1 MRSRILT
8 SFLVAFAIAPAFTAS
23 AQRVKPV
30 EIGGGEEPAERAD
43 PDEGGETEGA
53 DVADE
58 DEAPAPRR
66 KGPNTAGARE
76 SVPGEV
82 HTVVKGDTLWDLSQS
97 YLGTPWYW
105 PKVWSYNPE
114 IANPHWIY
122 PGNKVRFFPA
132 GEEVPSRVEAGT
144 GPGEMVVDEGE
155 IQAATEMGPVSG
167 ESLVEVSGKISY
179 QPQANT
185 LVMTNGFVTAKEVE
199 EAGKID
205 SSFSEAEMLSFPET
219 VYVRFK
225 RKVEAKVGD
234 RYLIYRTVQEV
245 KHPTQDGKRVGYLTE
260 LAGTVRVLSVGD
272 KYVTAQIMETWDP
285 IMRGDL
291 VGPYGERLMDRVAF
305 KPNSKALKATVVI
318 PMVPYLTLT
327 GEHHMLIMDRGSAD
341 GVEVGNTFTIL
352 HREDTVGK
360 HLLDEKTEKSATLP
374 DEPVATCLVT
384 EVKERT
390 SNCLLTN
397 SLREIAPG
405 DRAEMRVG
413 NKPTAQR

>member
-8 SFLVAFAIAPAFTAS
+8 SFLVALAVAPAWTAR
-23 AQRVKPV
+23 AQAIDIR
-30 EIGGGEEPAERAD
+30 GGDEDENTEA
-43 PDEGGETEGA
+43 EGGETEGA
-53 DVADE
+53 EVADE
-58 DEAPAPRR
+58 EESASPGR
-66 KGPNTAGARE
+66 GPNANARE
-76 SVPGEV
+76 TAPGQV
-82 HTVVKGDTLWDLSQS
+82 HTVAKGDTLWDLSQS
-97 YLGTPWYW
+97 YLGSPWYW

-144 GPGEMVVDEGE
+144 APDGAMVVDEGE

-167 ESLVEVSGKISY
+167 ESLVEVSGQLTYK
-179 QPQANT
+179 PQANT
-185 LVMTNGFVTAKEVE
+185 LVMTNGFVTTKEVE

-225 RKVEAKVGD
+225 RKIDAKVGD
-234 RYLIYRTVQEV
+234 RYIIYRTVQEV
-245 KHPTQDGKRVGYLTE
+245 KHPLQEDKRVGFLTE

-272 KYVTAQIMETWDP
+272 KYVTAQINETWDP

-291 VGPYGERLMDRVAF
+291 VGPYGERVMDRVAV
-305 KPNSKALKATVVI
+305 KPNAKALKAIVVI

-327 GEHHMLIMDRGSAD
+327 GEHHMLVMDKGSSD

-360 HLLDEKTEKSATLP
+360 KMLEEKTAKSADLP
-374 DEPVATCLVT
+374 DEPVGTCLVT

>member
-8 SFLVAFAIAPAFTAS
+8 SFLVALAVAPAWTAR
-23 AQRVKPV
+23 AQAIDIKGDD
-30 EIGGGEEPAERAD
+30 ESESQEAE
-43 PDEGGETEGA
+43 GSETEGA
-53 DVADE
+53 EVADE
-58 DEAPAPRR
+58 GEPSGTT
-66 KGPNTAGARE
+66 KGPRVEGARE
-76 SVPGEV
+76 TAPGQV
-82 HTVVKGDTLWDLSQS
+82 HTVDKGDTLWDLSQQ
-97 YLGTPWYW
+97 YLGSPWYW

-144 GPGEMVVDEGE
+144 GPGEMVAEEGE
-155 IQAATEMGPVSG
+155 IQAATELGPVNG
-167 ESLVEVSGKISY
+167 ESLVSVAGKIGY
-179 QPQANT
+179 EPQANT
-185 LVMTNGFVTAKEVE
+185 LVMTRGFVTAKEVE
-199 EAGKID
+199 EAGKVD
-205 SSFSEAEMLSFPET
+205 SSFSEAEMLSYPET

-225 RKVEAKVGD
+225 RKIDAKVGD
-234 RYLIYRTVQEV
+234 RYLVYRTVQEV
-245 KHPTQDGKRVGYLTE
+245 KHPKDDNKRVGFLTE

-272 KYVTAQIMETWDP
+272 KYVTAQITETWDP

-291 VGPYGERLMDRVAF
+291 VGPYGERVMERVAI
-305 KPNSKALKATVVI
+305 KPNAKKLKATVVI
-318 PMVPYLTLT
+318 PMVPFLSFT
-327 GEHHMLIMDRGSAD
+327 GEHHFLVMDKGSAD

-360 HLLDEKTEKSATLP
+360 LLLDEKTDKSKELP
-374 DEPVATCLVT
+374 DEPVAVCMVT

-390 SNCLLTN
+390 SNCLITT
-397 SLREIAPG
+397 SLREIGIG

>member
-8 SFLVAFAIAPAFTAS
+8 SFIVALAVAPAWTAR
-23 AQRVKPV
+23 AQA
-30 EIGGGEEPAERAD
+30 IDIQGGDEAENNEPA
-43 PDEGGETEGA
+43 DEGGETEGA
-53 DVADE
+53 EVADE
-58 DEAPAPRR
+58 EEPGRPGR
-66 KGPNTAGARE
+66 GPNANARE
-76 SVPGEV
+76 TAPGQV
-82 HTVVKGDTLWDLSQS
+82 HTVAKGDTLWDLSQS
-97 YLGTPWYW
+97 YLGSPWYW

-144 GPGEMVVDEGE
+144 APDGSMVVDEGE

-167 ESLVEVSGKISY
+167 ESLVEVSGQLTYK
-179 QPQANT
+179 PQAST
-185 LVMTNGFVTAKEVE
+185 LVMTNGFVTTKEVE

-225 RKVEAKVGD
+225 RKIDAKVGD
-234 RYLIYRTVQEV
+234 RYIIYRTVQEV
-245 KHPTQDGKRVGYLTE
+245 KHPLQEDKRVGFLTE
-260 LAGTVRVLSVGD
+260 LAGTVRVLTVGD
-272 KYVTAQIMETWDP
+272 KYVTAQINETWDP

-291 VGPYGERLMDRVAF
+291 VGPYGERVMDRVAV
-305 KPNSKALKATVVI
+305 KPNAKALKAIIVI

-327 GEHHMLIMDRGSAD
+327 GEHHMLVVDKGSSD

-352 HREDTVGK
+352 HREDSVGK
-360 HLLDEKTEKSATLP
+360 KLLEQKTAKSADLP
-374 DEPVATCLVT
+374 DEPVGTCLVT

-390 SNCLLTN
+390 SDCLLTN

>member
-8 SFLVAFAIAPAFTAS
+8 SVLVALAIAPAWTAR
-23 AQRVKPV
+23 AQAIDIKGD
-30 EIGGGEEPAERAD
+30 ESESQEP
-43 PDEGGETEGA
+43 EGGETEGA
-53 DVADE
+53 DVAD
-58 DEAPAPRR
+58 DSPPVSGSR
-66 KGPNTAGARE
+66 GPNVEGARE
-76 SVPGEV
+76 TAPGQV
-82 HTVVKGDTLWDLSQS
+82 HTVVRGDTLWDLSQS
-97 YLGTPWYW
+97 YLGSPWYW

-132 GEEVPSRVEAGT
+132 GEEVPSRVETGT
-144 GPGEMVVDEGE
+144 GPGEMIAEEGD
-155 IQAATEMGPVSG
+155 IQAATELGPASG
-167 ESLVEVSGKISY
+167 ESLVSVTGKIGY
-179 QPQANT
+179 EPQNNT
-185 LVMTNGFVTAKEVE
+185 LVMTKGFVTAKEVE
-199 EAGKID
+199 EAGKVD

-225 RKVEAKVGD
+225 RKIEAKVGE
-234 RYLIYRTVQEV
+234 RFLVYRTVQEV
-245 KHPTQDGKRVGYLTE
+245 KHPRDTEKRVGYLTE
-260 LAGTVRVLSVGD
+260 LAGTLRVLSVGD
-272 KYVTAQIMETWDP
+272 KYVTAQITDTWDP

-291 VGPYGERLMDRVAF
+291 VGPYGERVMDRVAL
-305 KPNSKALKATVVI
+305 KPNAKALKATVVI
-318 PMVPYLTLT
+318 PMVPFLTLT
-327 GEHHMLIMDRGSAD
+327 GEHHFLVMDKGSAD

-360 HLLDEKTEKSATLP
+360 MLLEEKTDKSKTLP
-374 DEPVATCLVT
+374 DEPVAVCMVT

-390 SNCLLTN
+390 SNCLLTT

>member
-8 SFLVAFAIAPAFTAS
+8 SFLVALAVAPVWTARAQQAIDI
-23 AQRVKPV
+23 R
-30 EIGGGEEPAERAD
+30 GGDEDENTEA
-43 PDEGGETEGA
+43 EGGETEGA
-53 DVADE
+53 EVADE
-58 DEAPAPRR
+58 EEPGSPGR
-66 KGPNTAGARE
+66 GPNTGNARE
-76 SVPGEV
+76 TAPGQV
-82 HTVVKGDTLWDLSQS
+82 HTVARGDTLWDLSQS
-97 YLGTPWYW
+97 YLGSPWYW

-144 GPGEMVVDEGE
+144 GPGDAMVVDEGE

-167 ESLVEVSGKISY
+167 ESLVEVSGKLTY
-179 QPQANT
+179 QPQNNT
-185 LVMTNGFVTAKEVE
+185 LVMTNGFVTTKEVE

-225 RKVEAKVGD
+225 RKIDAKVGD
-234 RYLIYRTVQEV
+234 RYIIYRTVQEV
-245 KHPTQDGKRVGYLTE
+245 KHPLQEGKRVGFLTE

-272 KYVTAQIMETWDP
+272 KYVTAQITETWDP

-291 VGPYGERLMDRVAF
+291 VGPYGERVMDRVTL
-305 KPNSKALKATVVI
+305 KPNAKELKAIVVI
-318 PMVPYLTLT
+318 PMVPFLTLT
-327 GEHHMLIMDRGSAD
+327 GEHHMLVMDKGSSD
-341 GVEVGNTFTIL
+341 GVEVGNSFTIV

-360 HLLDEKTEKSATLP
+360 KLLAAKTAKSEGLP
-374 DEPVATCLVT
+374 DEPVGTCLVT

>member
-8 SFLVAFAIAPAFTAS
+8 SFLVAFAVAPAWTAQAQSSRPIEIDGGDERES
-23 AQRVKPV
+23 A
-30 EIGGGEEPAERAD
+30 EPA
-43 PDEGGETEGA
+43 EGGETEGA
-53 DVADE
+53 EVADE
-58 DEAPAPRR
+58 GDAPASRGR
-66 KGPNTAGARE
+66 GPNVEGARE
-76 SVPGEV
+76 TAPGQV
-82 HTVVKGDTLWDLSQS
+82 HTVAKGDTLWDLSQS
-97 YLGTPWYW
+97 YLGSPWYW

-144 GPGEMVVDEGE
+144 APGEMVVEEGE
-155 IQAATEMGPVSG
+155 IQAATELGPVSG
-167 ESLVEVSGKISY
+167 ESLVEVSGKLAY
-179 QPQANT
+179 QPQSNT

-225 RKVEAKVGD
+225 RKVDAKVGD
-234 RYLIYRTVQEV
+234 RYLVYRTVQEV
-245 KHPTQDGKRVGYLTE
+245 KHPTQENKRVGFLTE
-260 LAGTVRVLSVGD
+260 LAGTVRVLSVSE
-272 KYVTAQIMETWDP
+272 KYVTAQITETWDP

-291 VGPYGERLMDRVAF
+291 VGPYGEKVMDRVAV

-318 PMVPYLTLT
+318 PMVPYLTMT
-327 GEHHMLIMDRGSAD
+327 GEHHFLVMDRGSAD

-360 HLLDEKTEKSATLP
+360 NLLDEKTKKSAELP
-374 DEPVATCLVT
+374 DEPVATCMVT

-413 NKPTAQR
+413 NSPTAQR

>member
-8 SFLVAFAIAPAFTAS
+8 SFLVAFAVAPVWTAS

-30 EIGGGEEPAERAD
+30 EIGGGEERENPEPA
-43 PDEGGETEGA
+43 EGGETEGA
-53 DVADE
+53 EVADE
-58 DEAPAPRR
+58 DAPATPG
-66 KGPNTAGARE
+66 KGPNVEGARE
-76 SVPGEV
+76 TAPGQV
-82 HTVVKGDTLWDLSQS
+82 HTVVRGDTLWDLSQS
-97 YLGTPWYW
+97 YLGSPWYW

-155 IQAATEMGPVSG
+155 IQAATEMGPLSG

-179 QPQANT
+179 EPQSNT
-185 LVMTNGFVTAKEVE
+185 LVMTNGFVTAKEVD

-225 RKVEAKVGD
+225 RKIEAKVGD
-234 RYLIYRTVQEV
+234 RYIIYRTAQEV
-245 KHPTQDGKRVGYLTE
+245 KHPTDGKRVGYLTE
-260 LAGTVRVLSVGD
+260 LAGTLRVLTVGD
-272 KYVTAQIMETWDP
+272 KYVTAQITDTWDP
-285 IMRGDL
+285 IVRGDL
-291 VGPYGERLMDRVAF
+291 VGPYGERLLERVAE
-305 KPNSKALKATVVI
+305 KPNSKALKATVII
-318 PMVPYLTLT
+318 PMVPFLTMT
-327 GEHHMLIMDRGSAD
+327 GEQHFLVMDKGSSS

-360 HLLDEKTEKSATLP
+360 LLLEEKTEKSENLP